1 METAPDVSGLMCAG
15 ARGGRGMGCAG
26 HGTAVRGEPRSAGV
40 ISGGVRCMVGRGRGS
55 RRVREAAGSERLG
68 NDHPVLRS
76 KPRELLGWT
85 PWKLARSSG
94 CPQRSFAGPSVDG
107 EPTITLY
114 QVALIRNPL
123 LDAGVVFTTDAPRAN
138 LRD

>member
-1 METAPDVSGLMCAG
+1 
-15 ARGGRGMGCAG
+15 
-26 HGTAVRGEPRSAGV
+26 
-40 ISGGVRCMVGRGRGS
+40 MVERGRGS

-114 QVALIRNPL
+114 QVALIRNAL

-138 LRD
+138 LRDPVLRATSADDLGGAYVAGEDGARHYVRRDLVSGRQSLVRASC